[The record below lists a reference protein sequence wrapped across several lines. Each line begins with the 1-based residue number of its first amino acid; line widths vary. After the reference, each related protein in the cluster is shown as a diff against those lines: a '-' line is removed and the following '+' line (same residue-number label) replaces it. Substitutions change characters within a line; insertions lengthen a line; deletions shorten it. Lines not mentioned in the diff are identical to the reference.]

1 MNTNILLATTFTIL
15 SLHTSIAAHMNTN
28 LTTSLTISLGLT
40 AFDAI
45 RQQVVKFINQPDR
58 PTGPVLFNFT
68 EIQNKLCKWIELSDT
83 VGVEGRS
90 DAVLVR
96 HVAYISRGR
105 QQIKLPFHTFK
116 ANFQATQSSNS
127 LSPFFKQVTR
137 LRIQAYDYH
146 NALEKKFRPG
156 SIEIHYIIPLK
167 LKPTGNY

>member
-116 ANFQATQSSNS
+116 ANFRAAQYSIS
-127 LSPFFKQVTR
+127 LPSFLNQVSR
-137 LRIQAYDYH
+137 ISIQAYDGH
-146 NALEKKFRPG
+146 NAPQKEFGSG
-156 SIEIHYIIPLK
+156 SIEIYFITALK
-167 LKPTGNY
+167 LKPTGYY